1 MRYTIFLLCLCSL
14 LVTSCKKRTDFEKM
28 LIANQWVYYNHET
41 LDSID
46 NGSFTF
52 YMVFNEDGTNK
63 TLYIKSDEKYNPF
76 NCGMSEPE
84 PEEEWSFNEEDS
96 ILIFNK
102 IPLKLLSV
110 TPDTILMERLDY
122 GWKLNFINKSKF
134 NSEGKFVK

>member
-28 LIANQWVYYNHET
+28 LIANQWVLNSREAP
-41 LDSID
+41 DSI
-46 NGSFTF
+46 NTCFGF
-52 YMVFNEDGTNK
+52 YMVFDKDGTDK
-63 TLYIKSDEKYNPF
+63 TFYIDSDKEYSSF
-76 NCGMSEPE
+76 YCGMTKLAP
-84 PEEEWSFNEEDS
+84 EEWSFNEEDS

-122 GWKLNFINKSKF
+122 GWKLNFINKAYF
-134 NSEGKFVK
+134 NRKGKFVK